1 MSEFL
6 REEDISA
13 GFREPLY
20 SVPICIP
27 QGNVCVYW
35 DGPGKC
41 KKLGDSP
48 DVFGWGERHDCPD
61 AILDTNHFLY
71 PAYEKLYP
79 EECKQSKKR

>member
-27 QGNVCVYW
+27 QGNV
-35 DGPGKC
+35 
-41 KKLGDSP
+41 
-48 DVFGWGERHDCPD
+48 
-61 AILDTNHFLY
+61 
-71 PAYEKLYP
+71 
-79 EECKQSKKR
+79 